1 MINDVDQM
9 SGAVTYFAAKINGH
23 IIGGQYLTETIANEH
38 GSKMCKEGDQ
48 MVVVPVTSSGQE
60 ILLG

>member
-9 SGAVTYFAAKINGH
+9 SGAVTYYAAKINGQ
-23 IIGGQYLTETIANEH
+23 IIGGQYLTETIASEY

-48 MVVVPVTSSGQE
+48 MTIVPVTSGGQE